1 MRLRAVILAGLIM
14 AALTASLVLASL
26 SHRFLPAAPTRNV
39 RTLPWALYRMKDGR
53 SGTVAL
59 PHTFRKLAP
68 RTKVELW
75 MNFESRPGDNLLIK
89 TFYSPLRIYAD
100 GDLLF
105 ERGEEGSYP
114 AFLSD
119 PPTELTMVP
128 LPKKTSQLRLE
139 YLSPTQRDRLEA
151 QPIFIGNDLSLYSR
165 QFRADFITF
174 AFSLLLSFFGLVV
187 VLLAL
192 FLMRGLKE
200 ARSILWL
207 GLLCLSSAAWGI
219 GECDF
224 TLFLIPYPTLLYLM
238 AFCGLY
244 FLPVPLIMYVTSMVR
259 PVIKWPLHV
268 TLAVDAVCLIVVLA
282 LQAAGKADLS
292 AFLTQFHYLILF
304 SFMASLVVMLLEHKR
319 YKTRYAARFAAS
331 TLILI
336 VFTLLEIFNY
346 RMRLVKLLGLLF
358 NTGLLLFLFDLGL
371 ISGRWIKE
379 YIATAREKD
388 RLETEMGFMSMILDA
403 RREQYARLMESS
415 RHTVAARHDLRHQ
428 LAVVRGYSDAGD
440 WRGLNAFLDKI
451 TENIKPAPSPL
462 CENFA
467 VSAVAGHYLS
477 AARENGV
484 SLEVRLDV
492 PQSAGRVND
501 LDLCVIV
508 GNLLENAVEACLRA
522 GCVAPDTIAGAS
534 PPTESPVFVRFL
546 GRAQNDALTLVVENS
561 FDGLW
566 QKSGDSYLSMKRR
579 GVSGSEANAQTPQL
593 GVGILSVR
601 EICRKYDGLLKF
613 DIEGNV
619 WCASVVLD
627 LTGHLSAS

>member
-1 MRLRAVILAGLIM
+1 MRRCAVILAGLIM
-14 AALTASLVLASL
+14 AALTAALISWSL
-26 SHRFLPAAPTRNV
+26 SHRFLPSAPTGNV
-39 RTLPWALYRMKDGR
+39 RTLPWALFRMEDGR

-59 PHTFRKLAP
+59 PHTFSKLPP
-68 RTKVELW
+68 RAKVELW
-75 MNFESRPGDNLLIK
+75 MNFNFMPGDNLFIK
-89 TFYSPLRIYAD
+89 TFYSPLRVYAD

-128 LPKKTSQLRLE
+128 LPEKTSQLRLE

-151 QPIFIGNDLSLYSR
+151 QPIFIGNDLALYSM
-165 QFRADFITF
+165 QFRTDFITF
-174 AFSLLLSFFGLVV
+174 VFSLSLFFFGAFV
-187 VLLAL
+187 VLLTF

-200 ARSILWL
+200 ARSVLWL

-224 TLFLIPYPTLLYLM
+224 TLFLIPYPTLLYIM

-244 FLPVPLIMYVTSMVR
+244 FLPVPFIMYVTSMVR
-259 PVIKWPLHV
+259 PVIKWPLRV
-268 TLAVDAVCLIVVLA
+268 TLAAHATCLIVVLA

-304 SFMASLVVMLLEHKR
+304 SFVASLVVMLLEHKR
-319 YKTRYAARFAAS
+319 HKTRYAARFAAS
-331 TLILI
+331 TLILV
-336 VFTLLEIFNY
+336 VFTLFEIFNY
-346 RMRLVKLLGLLF
+346 QMRFVKLLGLLF

-371 ISGRWIKE
+371 IGGRWIKE

-388 RLETEMGFMSMILDA
+388 RLETEMGFMSMMLGA

-415 RHTVAARHDLRHQ
+415 RQTAAARHDLRHQ
-428 LAVVRGYSDAGD
+428 LAVIRGYSDAGD
-440 WRGLNAFLDKI
+440 WRGLNVFIDQIA
-451 TENIKPAPSPL
+451 ENVKPIPSPI

-484 SLEVRLDV
+484 SLEARLDI
-492 PQSAGRVND
+492 PQTAGCVND

-522 GCVAPDTIAGAS
+522 GGVAPETIAGAS
-534 PPTESPVFVRFL
+534 KSPGFIRFL
-546 GRAQNDALTLVVENS
+546 GRAQNDTLALVVENS

-579 GVSGSEANAQTPQL
+579 NVSGPAANARPPQL
-593 GVGILSVR
+593 GVGISSVR
-601 EICRKYDGLLKF
+601 EICNKYNGLLKF
-613 DIEGNV
+613 DVEENV
-619 WCASVVLD
+619 WCASVVLETN
-627 LTGHLSAS
+627 LPYF